1 MLSKDRALTVLQILQ
16 EKTDDEQM
24 ITTAELIAQLL
35 IVGVLI
41 MTRIV

>member
-1 MLSKDRALTVLQILQ
+1 MENKRIPYA
-16 EKTDDEQM
+16 EQ
-24 ITTAELIAQLL
+24 IAQLL